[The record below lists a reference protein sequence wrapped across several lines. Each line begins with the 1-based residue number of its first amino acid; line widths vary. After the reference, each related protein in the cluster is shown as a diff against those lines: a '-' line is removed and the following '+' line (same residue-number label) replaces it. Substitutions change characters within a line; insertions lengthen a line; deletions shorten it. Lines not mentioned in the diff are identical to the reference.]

1 MRRTVTLTLTVLLI
15 SIATGYVIPIEAHT
29 PIPLEVHKSTRIDVP
44 LIHGVPSPEK
54 PHGIDATSTAY
65 FSAPNNQESKV
76 QFAYLDKARI
86 LSVEIIL
93 ADSTPLHNDRVIL
106 ALDLEHQ
113 GKNRPK
119 NEQYLFAA
127 DRGGSLEIYEGR
139 RNEWEISGYKRL
151 SYTTTNMDDYWS
163 VIFMI
168 PIEASNGS
176 TLGFMII
183 QSDAAGT
190 PSGYV
195 NIESVEFPSTA
206 YDDHPNTWSDLHITS
221 LLLTQPRNQISF
233 GETVPLLVNNYPQT
247 ENEYVV
253 IQSRRVNGIWE
264 NVTSPIYVKD
274 SAIVEWKPPFAGEH
288 WIRAVSIADGKEITA
303 TTVQVIQILKLPTT
317 TTLHVPQV
325 SVFTDEQLVIEV
337 VVDPPTKGLF
347 IIETRP
353 DSASLLLM
361 DRILQQQSKDGWTK
375 IGDGSSTSQET
386 FVVFGD
392 MVVTIHHYNFMH
404 GSIIRARFLGDGN
417 HLPSTSEPLS
427 IQVQPGSFRLEGLE
441 EELQRN
447 EELLRVLQE
456 DQLGN
461 QQIIDEL
468 EKRLAVA
475 EDQLSTASEKEKFQ
489 ADEIA
494 ELQSLMSEPSQKEK
508 ELSQSHFELE
518 STVGVLQLALSLSIF
533 AVIGLIVNS
542 RRRRSSS

>member
-44 LIHGVPSPEK
+44 LIQGVPSPEK

-65 FSAPNNQESKV
+65 FSAPNHQESKV
-76 QFAYLDKARI
+76 QFAYLDKART

-93 ADSTPLHNDRVIL
+93 ADSTPLDSDHMIL

-113 GKNRPK
+113 GKDQPK
-119 NEQYLFAA
+119 NDQYLFAA

-163 VIFMI
+163 VVFMI
-168 PIEASNGS
+168 PTEASNGS
-176 TLGFMII
+176 TLGFMIV
-183 QSDAAGT
+183 QTDAAGT
-190 PSGYV
+190 PSEYV
-195 NIESVEFPSTA
+195 RVESVEFPSTA
-206 YDDHPNTWSDLHITS
+206 YDNHPNTWSDLHITS
-221 LLLTQPRNQISF
+221 LLLTQPREQIRF
-233 GETVPLLVNNYPQT
+233 KEAVPLLVNNYPQT

-253 IQSRRVNGIWE
+253 IQSRRVDGSWE
-264 NVTSPIYVKD
+264 NVTPPIYVKG

-288 WIRAVSIADGKEITA
+288 WIRAVSIADGNEIA
-303 TTVQVIQILKLPTT
+303 VTTVQVLEILKLPTT

-325 SVFTDEQLVIEV
+325 PVFTDEQLVIEV

-361 DRILQQQSKDGWTK
+361 DRILQQQSFVVFGDMVVKDGWTK

-386 FVVFGD
+386 
-392 MVVTIHHYNFMH
+392 TIHHYNFMH

-441 EELQRN
+441 GELQRN

-508 ELSQSHFELE
+508 ELSQSHLELE
-518 STVGVLQLALSLSIF
+518 GTVGVLQLALSLSIF
-533 AVIGLIVNS
+533 TVLGLIVNS